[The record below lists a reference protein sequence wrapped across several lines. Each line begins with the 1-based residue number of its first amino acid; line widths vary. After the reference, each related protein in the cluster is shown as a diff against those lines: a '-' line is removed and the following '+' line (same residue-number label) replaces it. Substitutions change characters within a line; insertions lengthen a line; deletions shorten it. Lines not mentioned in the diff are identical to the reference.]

1 MIRPMTQT
9 PAAPQTDG
17 LDSRAAT
24 RFAGRSAWFGKA
36 TLDQIGQGVCVTDT
50 RPDLP
55 GPVIEYVND
64 AYLDI
69 FCCTREDVIGRDPR
83 FGQGPLTDRAA
94 LSRIREHLVTERTV
108 RVQAINYR
116 IDRTPFRLRWS
127 IDPLRDDGDLVGF
140 VALLNDVTVEDRIR
154 RRLTALDTLTSR
166 GRHAVNA
173 TRGERRQALTR
184 ALAEALTPLLDE
196 IGDATVTCGDEPVQT
211 RSVCASADRNPDEV
225 FIVRND
231 LTVSLSIHPDGVAL
245 IDRVAVDELCQH
257 ASWLLDLADRS

>member
-1 MIRPMTQT
+1 MIRAMTQT
-9 PAAPQTDG
+9 PSAPKTDAV
-17 LDSRAAT
+17 DSRTAT
-24 RFAGRSAWFGKA
+24 ALASRAGWFGKA

-55 GPVIEYVND
+55 GPIIEYVND

-69 FCCTREDVIGRDPR
+69 FCCTRDDVIGRDPR
-83 FGQGPLTDRAA
+83 FGQGPLTDRGA
-94 LSRIREHLVTERTV
+94 LSRIREHLVSERTV
-108 RVQAINYR
+108 LVQAINYR

-127 IDPLRDDGDLVGF
+127 IDPLRDDGDLIGF

-154 RRLTALDTLTSR
+154 RRLTALDTLTSQ

-173 TRGERRQALTR
+173 PRGERRQALTH
-184 ALAEALTPLLDE
+184 ALAEAFTPLLDE
-196 IGDATVTCGDEPVQT
+196 IGDATVTGGDEPVPT
-211 RSVCASADRNPDEV
+211 RSVCASAERNPDEV
-225 FIVRND
+225 LTVHDD

-245 IDRVAVDELCQH
+245 VDRVAVDELCEH